1 MSKAMMDISLIGGK
15 ELEAKLLSLE
25 RKVSKKIVRAGVRKA
40 QKHLL
45 NATKTYLMVISRGGG
60 MAQKIAKALQ
70 VRAPRRQRRGSY
82 SLNVQIRNDPDFVY
96 YPRGSSSSLTTRKT
110 SGHRSFI
117 PAAIEYGHGRNK
129 EQAARPFMRP
139 ASDATVGSRIKILN
153 RELQIGIAKIW
164 KSKSG

>member
-1 MSKAMMDISLIGGK
+1 MDISLVGGK

-25 RKVSKKIVRAGVRKA
+25 KKVSKKIVRTGVRKA
-40 QKHLL
+40 QKYLL

-60 MAQKIAKALQ
+60 MAQKIASALQ
-70 VRAPRRQRRGSY
+70 VRAPGKQRKGGY

-96 YPRGSSSSLTTRKT
+96 YPTGSSSSLATGKT

-117 PAAIEYGHGRNK
+117 PAAIEYGHGQNK

-139 ASDATVGSRIKILN
+139 AADATVGSRIRILN
-153 RELQIGIAKIW
+153 KELQVGIAKIW
-164 KSKSG
+164 KSKKG